1 VTLKG
6 TGRENIEDFVHDSGQ
21 SALWK
26 KDMSEILRRLSG
38 RTGHS
43 ARSDKSSV
51 ASSNGADALPQLATR
66 SDRAPSRK
74 PGVGKRLILLSA
86 GIICVGTIARIGYH
100 LLGEGTPTTDK
111 AVVEGYTYPVSSRI
125 DGTIAG
131 ILVSNRQYVQAGDLL
146 AEIDKRDLEA
156 KLAAARTDLVQA
168 QTMLPEIETQLSKA
182 QAELE
187 TAESRMFYREKQLT
201 EAISDYQYIS
211 KIRTKKGVSPLLFSR
226 AKKEYE
232 SALSEYL
239 RAKMT
244 LVSAHDRVRKVQE
257 LRDTNV
263 SKMHEAETTVRQTE
277 TQLSFTKIYAP
288 ANGHVLFDK
297 TNFANHLS
305 AGEAFLKLVGD
316 DPWVVANFNENQ
328 LKHIKLGQ
336 RVTIRIEAFKQHT
349 FHGEVVNIAPV
360 ARGSAGRIALLLSL
374 FAFIDPPQNVPVK
387 IAFDSESVVGLAEHI
402 DPGLDTFVEIDA
414 R

>member
-1 VTLKG
+1 
-6 TGRENIEDFVHDSGQ
+6 
-21 SALWK
+21 
-26 KDMSEILRRLSG
+26 MSEILRRLRG
-38 RTGHS
+38 RTEHS
-43 ARSDKSSV
+43 ARSDKDPV
-51 ASSNGADALPQLATR
+51 TSSNGAEALPQLPTR
-66 SDRAPSRK
+66 NGRDHSRK
-74 PGVGKRLILLSA
+74 PGVGKRLILINA
-86 GIICVGTIARIGYH
+86 GIICIGITARIGYH

-111 AVVEGYTYPVSSRI
+111 AVVDGYTYPVSSRI

-131 ILVSNRQYVQAGDLL
+131 ILVSNRQYVKAGDLL

-156 KLAAARTDLVQA
+156 NLAAARTDLVQA
-168 QTMLPEIETQLSKA
+168 KTMLPEIETQLSMA

-187 TAESRMFYREKQLT
+187 TAESRIFYRDKQRT

-211 KIRTKKGVSPLLFSR
+211 KIRTKKGVSPLLFPR

-244 LVSAHDRVRKVQE
+244 LVSAGDRVRNVQA
-257 LRDTNV
+257 LRDTNF
-263 SKMHEAETTVRQTE
+263 SKMHTAETTVRQTE
-277 TQLSFTKIYAP
+277 TQLSFAKIYAP

-297 TNFANHLS
+297 TNFARHLS

-328 LKHIKLGQ
+328 LEHIQLGQ
-336 RVTIRIEAFKQHT
+336 RATIRIEAIKQRT

-360 ARGSAGRIALLLSL
+360 AHGSAGRMALFLSL
-374 FAFIDPPQNVPVK
+374 FAFIDPPQTVPVK
-387 IAFDSESVVGLAEHI
+387 IAFDSESVLGLAEHI
-402 DPGLDTFVEIDA
+402 DPGLDAFVEIDA